1 MRRKVLTK
9 ECPSCNDLSIDDDS
23 NFRCNW
29 GNSKIP
35 KILSSRKRKKA
46 ISCKLIGK
54 EKKECLT

>member
-23 NFRCNW
+23 RFVCNW
-29 GNSKIP
+29 GNSKTP
-35 KILSSRKRKKA
+35 KILLNRKRRKA

-54 EKKECLT
+54 EKERCLT